1 MGKRRAFTQD
11 EINKAIK
18 MHSEK
23 KPYNQIGKELG
34 RSGNVIRRKLIELNI
49 VENKPIK
56 PRNSKSLWSIKEL
69 RKYIIDVEK
78 AKKITTGSAKKINV
92 RCPDCSIEKEMIAQM
107 FVRQGLSCL
116 CTNGNSY
123 PERLFTSY
131 LESKGIAYDT
141 QVKFD
146 DSQRRIDFKVIINGK
161 TLYVETH
168 GMAHYKDVNTK
179 SWKDAHK
186 KTVASDMAKRKWC
199 ENNNQTLVELDCR
212 ESSFSFIRNSIEQSI
227 LPNITDDEAQAMTE
241 LLELNKLYPVK
252 KIKKLYVE
260 DKLSTWEIQDIVNID
275 NQTIKNIL
283 HRIDVPMRDS
293 GSKRKM
299 IKIVETN
306 QTYKS
311 VLIAS
316 KELGLNQGALSRH
329 LSGKGNKSCGKLPN
343 KDKMHWIYVSEDE
356 HYALDQSQQRSI
368 KPLTNIEL
376 DTSIFDQNN
385 TGNNKY

>member
-1 MGKRRAFTQD
+1 M
-11 EINKAIK
+11 
-18 MHSEK
+18 
-23 KPYNQIGKELG
+23 
-34 RSGNVIRRKLIELNI
+34 
-49 VENKPIK
+49 
-56 PRNSKSLWSIKEL
+56 
-69 RKYIIDVEK
+69 
-78 AKKITTGSAKKINV
+78 
-92 RCPDCSIEKEMIAQM
+92 RCPDCSIEKEMVAQR

-199 ENNNQTLVELDCR
+199 KNNNQTLVELDCR

-227 LPNITDDEAQAMTE
+227 LPNINDDEVQAMTE

-260 DKLSTWEIQDIVNID
+260 HKLSTWEIQDIVNID

-283 HRIDVPMRDS
+283 HRIDVSMRDS
-293 GSKRKM
+293 GSERKM

-306 QTYKS
+306 QAYKS
-311 VLIAS
+311 ILIAS

-356 HYALDQSQQRSI
+356 RYALDQSQQRSI